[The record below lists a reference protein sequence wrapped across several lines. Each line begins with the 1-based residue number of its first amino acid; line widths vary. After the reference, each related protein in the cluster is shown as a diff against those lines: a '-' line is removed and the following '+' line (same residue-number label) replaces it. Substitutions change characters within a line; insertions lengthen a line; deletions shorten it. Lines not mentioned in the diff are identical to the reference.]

1 MSTAIKHY
9 PLVVNSSSKKRVNK
23 ISKVKPNMNDID
35 TENKENISININI
48 PKRKLEDDDNSSS
61 KQLKTKENNEMNEHK
76 AKKKDINKNDKIK
89 NENILYISE
98 QEKNLS
104 KYQKAYDKYTEKLKE
119 KTMRMEI
126 DKIYKETERMK
137 QKYEEKSSNLHKFD
151 NNPQFQKM
159 LNGVGKQLLYLLLET
174 ILLNIFSSLIYFVVT
189 QGKDGISLVSF
200 SLSILLFAFS
210 LLLLTSLKLGLL
222 NDPYLSKAFRLFV
235 VFEFFLLLTTFVFNI
250 TSMFTGLNFTKKN
263 GSFTLKVVIYILFSL
278 IFLFFFPI
286 IKYGSTL
293 FFESIHILL
302 GKKTEYS
309 ILMLNEQ
316 PSYNLNNLDPNL
328 STSMND
334 GLNKTTSELLNESN
348 NNKSS
353 KEVNDDEEKY
363 KNYYYFQNFHYSVSS
378 ERKKDYHLN
387 KFKNNY

>member
-9 PLVVNSSSKKRVNK
+9 PLVVNSSSKKRSKKN
-23 ISKVKPNMNDID
+23 SKVKSNMNDN
-35 TENKENISININI
+35 ENKENISININI
-48 PKRKLEDDDNSSS
+48 PQSKLDDDDNSSS
-61 KQLKTKENNEMNEHK
+61 KQLKTKGNNEMNEHK
-76 AKKKDINKNDKIK
+76 AKKKDINKYDKIT
-89 NENILYISE
+89 NENTSNISE

-104 KYQKAYDKYTEKLKE
+104 KYQKAYDKYTAKLKE

-159 LNGVGKQLLYLLLET
+159 LNGVGKQLFYLLLET

-200 SLSILLFAFS
+200 CLSVILFAFS

-235 VFEFFLLLTTFVFNI
+235 VFEFFLLLTTFVFNF

-263 GSFTLKVVIYILFSL
+263 DSFILKVVIYILFSL

-286 IKYGSTL
+286 IKYSSTL
-293 FFESIHILL
+293 FFESIHILF
-302 GKKTEYS
+302 GTKTEYS
-309 ILMLNEQ
+309 ILMLNDQSSFNIE
-316 PSYNLNNLDPNL
+316 PNL
-328 STSMND
+328 STSMSD
-334 GLNKTTSELLNESN
+334 GLNKTTSDLLNESN

-353 KEVNDDEEKY
+353 TEVNNDEESY
-363 KNYYYFQNFHYSVSS
+363 KKYYYFQNFHYSVSS

>member
-9 PLVVNSSSKKRVNK
+9 PFVVNSSSKKRSKNN
-23 ISKVKPNMNDID
+23 SKVKSNMND

-48 PKRKLEDDDNSSS
+48 PKSKIEEDDNLSS
-61 KQLKTKENNEMNEHK
+61 KQLKTKENNVMNENK
-76 AKKKDINKNDKIK
+76 QKNKDINKNDKIK
-89 NENILYISE
+89 NENISNISE

-104 KYQKAYDKYTEKLKE
+104 KYQKAYDKYTEKIKE
-119 KTMRMEI
+119 KTMRMEV

-137 QKYEEKSSNLHKFD
+137 QKYEEKNSNLHKFD

-159 LNGVGKQLLYLLLET
+159 LNGVGKQLFYLLLET

-200 SLSILLFAFS
+200 SLSVILFAFS
-210 LLLLTSLKLGLL
+210 ILLLTSLKLGLL

-235 VFEFFLLLTTFVFNI
+235 VFEFFLIITTFGFNI
-250 TSMFTGLNFTKKN
+250 ASMFTGLKYTKKKDV
-263 GSFTLKVVIYILFSL
+263 FKLKVVIYILFSL
-278 IFLFFFPI
+278 TFLFFFPI
-286 IKYGSTL
+286 IKYSSTL
-293 FFESIHILL
+293 FFESIHILF
-302 GKKTEYS
+302 GTKTEYS

-316 PSYNLNNLDPNL
+316 SSYNVNNLDPNL

-334 GLNKTTSELLNESN
+334 GLNKTTSDLLIETN

-353 KEVNDDEEKY
+353 KEVNNDEEKY
-363 KNYYYFQNFHYSVSS
+363 KNDYYFQNFHYSVSS

>member
-9 PLVVNSSSKKRVNK
+9 PLVVDSSSKKRAKKNW
-23 ISKVKPNMNDID
+23 KVKSNMAD

-48 PKRKLEDDDNSSS
+48 PKRKIEEDDNSSS
-61 KQLKTKENNEMNEHK
+61 KQLKTKENNELNEHK
-76 AKKKDINKNDKIK
+76 EKKVDINKNHNIK
-89 NENILYISE
+89 NEKISKISE

-104 KYQKAYDKYTEKLKE
+104 NYQKAYDKYAEKIKE

-159 LNGVGKQLLYLLLET
+159 LNGVGKQLFYLLLET

-200 SLSILLFAFS
+200 CLSVILFGFS
-210 LLLLTSLKLGLL
+210 ILLLTSLKLGLL

-235 VFEFFLLLTTFVFNI
+235 AFELFLILTTFGFNI
-250 TSMFTGLNFTKKN
+250 ISMFTSLKYTKKKDA
-263 GSFTLKVVIYILFSL
+263 FKLKVVIYALFSL
-278 IFLFFFPI
+278 VFIFFFPI
-286 IKYGSTL
+286 IKYCSTL
-293 FFESIHILL
+293 FFESIHILF

-316 PSYNLNNLDPNL
+316 SSNADPNL
-328 STSMND
+328 SISMSD
-334 GLNKTTSELLNESN
+334 GLNKTTSDLLFDAK
-348 NNKSS
+348 NNKSA
-353 KEVNDDEEKY
+353 KDVNNDEEKY
-363 KNYYYFQNFHYSVSS
+363 KNDYYFQNFHYSVSS

>member
-9 PLVVNSSSKKRVNK
+9 PLVVNSSSKKRVKK
-23 ISKVKPNMNDID
+23 ISKVKSNMNDND

-76 AKKKDINKNDKIK
+76 AKKKDINKNEK
-89 NENILYISE
+89 NISNISE

-104 KYQKAYDKYTEKLKE
+104 KYQKAYDKYAEKIKE
-119 KTMRMEI
+119 KTMRMEV

-137 QKYEEKSSNLHKFD
+137 QKYEEKNSNLHKFD

-159 LNGVGKQLLYLLLET
+159 LNGVGKQLFYLLLET

-200 SLSILLFAFS
+200 SLSVILFAFS
-210 LLLLTSLKLGLL
+210 ILLLTSLKLGLL

-235 VFEFFLLLTTFVFNI
+235 VFEFFLILITFVFNI
-250 TSMFTGLNFTKKN
+250 ISMFTGLYFNKKKEA
-263 GSFTLKVVIYILFSL
+263 FTLKVVIYILFSL

-286 IKYGSTL
+286 IKYCSTL
-293 FFESIHILL
+293 FFESMHILL
-302 GKKTEYS
+302 GTKTEYS

-316 PSYNLNNLDPNL
+316 SSYSLNNFDTNL

-334 GLNKTTSELLNESN
+334 GLNKTTSDLIIET
-348 NNKSS
+348 NKNKIST
-353 KEVNDDEEKY
+353 EVNNDEEKY
-363 KNYYYFQNFHYSVSS
+363 KNDYYFQNFHYSVSS

>member
-23 ISKVKPNMNDID
+23 ISKVKSNMNDID

-89 NENILYISE
+89 NENISNISE
-98 QEKNLS
+98 HEKNLS

-159 LNGVGKQLLYLLLET
+159 LNGVGKQLFYLLLET

-200 SLSILLFAFS
+200 SLSVLLFAFS

-235 VFEFFLLLTTFVFNI
+235 VFEFFLIITTFGFNI
-250 TSMFTGLNFTKKN
+250 ASMFTGLKYTKKKDV
-263 GSFTLKVVIYILFSL
+263 FKLKVVIYILFSL
-278 IFLFFFPI
+278 TFLFFFPI
-286 IKYGSTL
+286 IKYSSTL
-293 FFESIHILL
+293 FFESIHILF
-302 GKKTEYS
+302 GTKTEYS

-316 PSYNLNNLDPNL
+316 SSYNVNNLDPNL

-334 GLNKTTSELLNESN
+334 GLNKTTSDLLIETN

-353 KEVNDDEEKY
+353 KEVNNDEEKY

-387 KFKNNY
+387 KF

>member
-9 PLVVNSSSKKRVNK
+9 PLVVNSSSKKRAKKN
-23 ISKVKPNMNDID
+23 SKVKSNMNDN
-35 TENKENISININI
+35 ENKENISININI
-48 PKRKLEDDDNSSS
+48 PQSKLDDDDNSSS
-61 KQLKTKENNEMNEHK
+61 KQLKTKGNNEMNEHK
-76 AKKKDINKNDKIK
+76 AKKKDINKYDKIT
-89 NENILYISE
+89 NENTSNISE

-104 KYQKAYDKYTEKLKE
+104 KYQKAYDKYTAKLKE

-159 LNGVGKQLLYLLLET
+159 LNGVGKQLFYLLLET

-200 SLSILLFAFS
+200 CLSVILFAFS

-235 VFEFFLLLTTFVFNI
+235 VFEFFLLLTTFVFNF

-263 GSFTLKVVIYILFSL
+263 DSFILKVVIYILFSL

-286 IKYGSTL
+286 IKYSSTL
-293 FFESIHILL
+293 FFESIHILF
-302 GKKTEYS
+302 GTKTEYS
-309 ILMLNEQ
+309 ILMLNDQSSFNIE
-316 PSYNLNNLDPNL
+316 PNL
-328 STSMND
+328 STSMSD
-334 GLNKTTSELLNESN
+334 GLNKTTSDLLNESN

-353 KEVNDDEEKY
+353 TEVNNDEESY
-363 KNYYYFQNFHYSVSS
+363 KKYYYFQNFHYSVSS